1 MNDKLSA
8 CKDCGIFYP
17 IPNGV
22 LDSEFCDECRVDCH
36 DDEVSPYAAQIASM
50 TVSTDL
56 SREEIWELGR
66 TPYYRHVDFPAEILC
81 EFELVAGSNNQL
93 VKATEDALEY
103 DTKKYENTYTFEI
116 VDGKTKLK
124 DCYERE
130 QLCQKTN
137 KKISWMSWV
146 KKQLRKL
153 RLMKK

>member
-1 MNDKLSA
+1 MNDKLST

-17 IPNGV
+17 IPDGF
-22 LDSEFCDECRVDCH
+22 LGSEFCDECRVDCH
-36 DDEVSPYAAQIASM
+36 D
-50 TVSTDL
+50 T
-56 SREEIWELGR
+56 EI
-66 TPYYRHVDFPAEILC
+66 
-81 EFELVAGSNNQL
+81 
-93 VKATEDALEY
+93 EY

-153 RLMKK
+153 RSMKK